1 MSLPNISS
9 FKVLEFDHKKSLINS
24 ISTEFIMPKKL
35 DEPSTFKIFDKDI
48 DNETEIALSSS
59 MALAVDTE
67 AMGLIHGRDRLCLI
81 QICDELDNVFCIRIE
96 KNQHSAPNLKS
107 ILEKKTI
114 EKVFHFARFDVAA
127 LASNLNID
135 VNPIFCTKIASKI
148 GRTYSPRHGLK
159 EVVMETV
166 GVELDKQAQSSDWG
180 KVGDLTQKQLIY
192 AANDVRYL
200 LGAKHKLEE
209 MLKREERWELAQ
221 KCFQCVP
228 IFSEL
233 DRRRFTNIFDH

>member
-1 MSLPNISS
+1 
-9 FKVLEFDHKKSLINS
+9 
-24 ISTEFIMPKKL
+24 MPQKP
-35 DEPSTFKIFDKDI
+35 DEPATFKIFDKDI
-48 DNETEIALSSS
+48 DTETEIALGTSI
-59 MALAVDTE
+59 ALAVDTE

-81 QICDELDNVFCIRIE
+81 QICDEFDNVICIRIE
-96 KNQHSAPNLKS
+96 KNQQSAPNLKS
-107 ILEKKTI
+107 ILEKAGI

-127 LASNLNID
+127 LASNLNIE

-159 EVVMETV
+159 EVVLETV

-180 KVGDLTQKQLIY
+180 KVGDLTQKQLVY

-200 LGAKHKLEE
+200 LEAKQQLEE
-209 MLKREERWELAQ
+209 MLKREDRWELAK
-221 KCFQCVP
+221 KCFQCIP

-233 DRRRFTNIFDH
+233 DRRRFTNIFEH